1 MPIVR
6 LGSETLTP
14 EAGTHTFGSSSANR
28 SKLGYLPSGVHAS
41 AFKEGAPWRLR
52 EAEGMRCTS
61 SIPPPTRIS
70 ILLARIEVPIVASR
84 HRCIAKPLPNQVN
97 AGDARAWPPT
107 PFAAVQQTRANEL
120 PAAQRLLVPILCRIV
135 KLSRLATYRHCTFQS
150 GPQGQ
155 PLETHAPSH
164 ANLSILIT
172 LRAYSRPA
180 AAPLPAPLHL
190 STTNQNRLMCAFAL

>member
-1 MPIVR
+1 MA
-6 LGSETLTP
+6 LEGSGRNVVHIEYSFSYSYFDPTC
-14 EAGTHTFGSSSANR
+14 THR
-28 SKLGYLPSGVHAS
+28 
-41 AFKEGAPWRLR
+41 
-52 EAEGMRCTS
+52 
-61 SIPPPTRIS
+61 
-70 ILLARIEVPIVASR
+70 VPIVASR

-107 PFAAVQQTRANEL
+107 PSPPFNRRARMSYRL
-120 PAAQRLLVPILCRIV
+120 PVPILCRIV

-172 LRAYSRPA
+172 LRAYSRRAATCASPPPDHQPEPA
-180 AAPLPAPLHL
+180 NVRVRTVARPTAQSLLWESPFLVWVISAATSKTETLHIHG
-190 STTNQNRLMCAFAL
+190 FG

>member
-1 MPIVR
+1 MA
-6 LGSETLTP
+6 LEGSGRNVVHIEYSFSYSYFDPTC
-14 EAGTHTFGSSSANR
+14 THR
-28 SKLGYLPSGVHAS
+28 
-41 AFKEGAPWRLR
+41 
-52 EAEGMRCTS
+52 
-61 SIPPPTRIS
+61 
-70 ILLARIEVPIVASR
+70 VPIVASR

-107 PFAAVQQTRANEL
+107 PSPPFNRRAQMSYRL
-120 PAAQRLLVPILCRIV
+120 PVPILCRIV

-172 LRAYSRPA
+172 LRAYSRRAATCASPPPDHQPEPA
-180 AAPLPAPLHL
+180 NVRVRTVARPTAQSLLWESPFLVWVISAATSKTETLHIRGFGWLVSAGLLGMPGLP
-190 STTNQNRLMCAFAL
+190 